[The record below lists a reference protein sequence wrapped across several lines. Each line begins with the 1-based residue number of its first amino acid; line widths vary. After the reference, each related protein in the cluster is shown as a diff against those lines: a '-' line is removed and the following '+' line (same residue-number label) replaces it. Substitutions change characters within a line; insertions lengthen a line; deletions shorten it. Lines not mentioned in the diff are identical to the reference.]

1 MSPATAVLCLHDG
14 VPPAAGDPGTRALR
28 HELEALRAAVGGL
41 SPSEYRAAPS
51 RASGSIGAHV
61 RHALDHV
68 RALLTRDPATD
79 LTYDARLRGT
89 AVETD
94 PQAAVDE
101 IDRLCED
108 LTGTALGSP
117 ERLRVMSMTAPDG
130 QHLRAESSLGRE
142 LAFVLSHTIHHAA
155 IVAVL
160 LDWLGRGLPE
170 EFGHAPSTL
179 AARRPRLAGR

>member
-1 MSPATAVLCLHDG
+1 MSAAPAVLCPPDG
-14 VPPAAGDPGTRALR
+14 VVPAATDPGTRALR
-28 HELEALRAAVGGL
+28 HELEALRTAVGGL

-68 RALLTRDPATD
+68 RALVSRDPATD

-89 AVETD
+89 AVETS

-101 IDRLCED
+101 IDRLCEE
-108 LTGTALGSP
+108 LARRALASA
-117 ERLRVMSMTAPDG
+117 ERLRVVSLTAPDG
-130 QHLRAESSLGRE
+130 QQLHAESSLGRE

-160 LDWLGRGLPE
+160 LDRLGTAVPE
-170 EFGHAPSTL
+170 GFGHAPSTL
-179 AARRPRLAGR
+179 AAGRPKLTGR